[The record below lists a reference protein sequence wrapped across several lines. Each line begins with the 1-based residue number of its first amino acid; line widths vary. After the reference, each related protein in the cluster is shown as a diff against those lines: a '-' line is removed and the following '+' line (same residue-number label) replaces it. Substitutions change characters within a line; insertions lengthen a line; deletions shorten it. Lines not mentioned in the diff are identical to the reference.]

1 MKTLIKLTAVA
12 AGLTC
17 AALSAQ
23 AQTVT
28 LKVHHFLNATT
39 VQHTKMLRGWCDNL
53 AKDSGNKLQCNIFP
67 SMQLGGTQPQLF
79 DQARTGVADVV
90 WTLPSSTAG
99 RFPKMEVFELP
110 FTMTTAE
117 ATSAAAWDYYDK
129 NARDEFKDVK
139 VVAMHVHGPGV
150 IFSAKKPITTMAD
163 MKGMK
168 VRAPTRMVSKLIA
181 SVGGV
186 PVGMPVPG
194 IPDALSKGVLDGAV
208 TTYEVSPSIKL
219 NELTKHVTETD
230 RNQPGL
236 YTTLF
241 VVAMNKAKY
250 ESLTPELKKVVDK
263 HSGRDL
269 SVWMGKILGD
279 NDVPGKDKFIAAKN
293 TVNVISAAEL
303 EKWKQASSRIDDE
316 WIATVA
322 KKGADGNALLA
333 DARALIQKHTAAAK

>member
-1 MKTLIKLTAVA
+1 MKTLLKLTAAA
-12 AGLTC
+12 AGLAC
-17 AALSAQ
+17 AAMSAQ

-39 VQHTKMLRGWCDNL
+39 VQHTKMLRGWCDNI

-79 DQARTGVADVV
+79 EQARTGVADVV
-90 WTLPSSTAG
+90 WTLPSSNAG

-110 FTMTTAE
+110 FMMSNAE

-129 NARDEFKDVK
+129 HARDEFKDVK

-150 IFSAKKPITTMAD
+150 IFSAKKPIHTMAD
-163 MKGMK
+163 VKGMK

-181 SVGGV
+181 SIGGV

-219 NELTKHVTETD
+219 NELTKYVTETD

-250 ESLTPELKKVVDK
+250 DSLSPDLQKVIDK
-263 HSGRDL
+263 HSGRDT
-269 SVWMGKILGD
+269 SVWMGKIMGD
-279 NDVPGKDKFIAAKN
+279 NDVPGKEKFIAAKN
-293 TVNVISAAEL
+293 SVTVISAAEL
-303 EKWKQASSRIDDE
+303 ENWKRASGEIDDQ
-316 WIATVA
+316 WAADIS
-322 KKGADGNALLA
+322 KKGVDGKALLA
-333 DARALIQKHTAAAK
+333 DARALIQKYTK

>member
-1 MKTLIKLTAVA
+1 MKTLLKLTVAA
-12 AGLTC
+12 AGLAC
-17 AALSAQ
+17 AAMSAQ

-39 VQHTKMLRGWCDNL
+39 VQHTKMLRGWCDDI

-79 DQARTGVADVV
+79 EQARTGVADVV
-90 WTLPSSTAG
+90 WTLPSSNAG

-110 FTMTTAE
+110 FMMSNAE

-129 NARDEFKDVK
+129 HARDEFKDVK

-150 IFSAKKPITTMAD
+150 IFSAKKPIHTMAD
-163 MKGMK
+163 VKGMK
-168 VRAPTRMVSKLIA
+168 LRAPTRMVSKLIA
-181 SVGGV
+181 SIGGV

-219 NELTKHVTETD
+219 NELTKYVTETD

-250 ESLTPELKKVVDK
+250 ESLSPDLQKVIDK
-263 HSGRDL
+263 HSGRDT

-279 NDVPGKDKFIAAKN
+279 NDVPGKEKFIAAKN
-293 TVNVISAAEL
+293 SVTVISAAEL
-303 EKWKQASSRIDDE
+303 ENWKRASGEIDDQ
-316 WIATVA
+316 WAADIS
-322 KKGADGNALLA
+322 KKGVDGKALLT
-333 DARALIQKHTAAAK
+333 DARALIQKYTK

>member
-1 MKTLIKLTAVA
+1 MKKLIKLTAVA

-129 NARDEFKDVK
+129 HARDEFKDVK

-250 ESLTPELKKVVDK
+250 EGLSPELKKVIDK
-263 HSGRDL
+263 NSGIEVSAFLGKTQAGNDAP
-269 SVWMGKILGD
+269 GKEKIL
-279 NDVPGKDKFIAAKN
+279 AAKN
-293 TVNVISAAEL
+293 TITVIPKAEL
-303 EKWKQASSRIDDE
+303 DNWRKASLSVEQD
-316 WIATVA
+316 WIKEIG
-322 KKGADGNALLA
+322 KKGADGNALLS
-333 DARALIQKHTAAAK
+333 DARALIQKHTK

>member
-1 MKTLIKLTAVA
+1 MKTLLKLTAAA
-12 AGLTC
+12 AGLAC
-17 AALSAQ
+17 AAMSAQ

-39 VQHTKMLRGWCDNL
+39 VQHTKMLRGWCDNI

-79 DQARTGVADVV
+79 EQARTGVADVV
-90 WTLPSSTAG
+90 WTLPSSNAG

-110 FTMTTAE
+110 FMMSNAE

-129 NARDEFKDVK
+129 HARDEFKDVK

-150 IFSAKKPITTMAD
+150 IFSAKKPIHTMAD
-163 MKGMK
+163 VKGMK
-168 VRAPTRMVSKLIA
+168 LRAPTRMVSKLIA
-181 SVGGV
+181 SIGGV

-219 NELTKHVTETD
+219 NELTKSVTETD

-250 ESLTPELKKVVDK
+250 ESLSPDLQKVIDK
-263 HSGRDL
+263 HSGRDT

-279 NDVPGKDKFIAAKN
+279 NDVPGKEKFIAAKN
-293 TVNVISAAEL
+293 SVTVISAAEL
-303 EKWKQASSRIDDE
+303 ENWKRASGEIDDQ
-316 WIATVA
+316 WAADIS
-322 KKGADGNALLA
+322 KKGVDGKALLT
-333 DARALIQKHTAAAK
+333 DARALIQKYTK

>member
-1 MKTLIKLTAVA
+1 MKTLLKLTVAA
-12 AGLTC
+12 AGLAC
-17 AALSAQ
+17 AAMSAQ

-39 VQHTKMLRGWCDNL
+39 VQHTKMLRGWCDDI

-79 DQARTGVADVV
+79 EQARTGVADVV
-90 WTLPSSTAG
+90 WTLPSSNAG

-110 FTMTTAE
+110 FMMSNAE

-129 NARDEFKDVK
+129 HARDEFKDVK

-150 IFSAKKPITTMAD
+150 IFSAKKPIHTMAD
-163 MKGMK
+163 VKGMK
-168 VRAPTRMVSKLIA
+168 LRAPTRMVSKLIA
-181 SVGGV
+181 SIGGV

-219 NELTKHVTETD
+219 NELTKYVTETD

-250 ESLTPELKKVVDK
+250 ESLSPDLQKVIDK
-263 HSGRDL
+263 HSGRDT

-279 NDVPGKDKFIAAKN
+279 NDVPGKEKFIAAKN
-293 TVNVISAAEL
+293 SVTVISAAEL
-303 EKWKQASSRIDDE
+303 ENWKRASGEIDDQWAAE
-316 WIATVA
+316 IS
-322 KKGADGNALLA
+322 KKGVDGKALLA
-333 DARALIQKHTAAAK
+333 DARALIQKYTK